1 METIASLS
9 PIGNVPFQ
17 KIGTFAAQYS
27 TPKSRLA
34 RIQDWETLAKEAGY
48 DVNTM
53 AALCPISLRQLER
66 FFKIHFGRN
75 PRSWAMEL
83 QCRRARKLIEQGYSN
98 KAVVA
103 ELHFADES
111 HLCHVFKKA
120 YGCPPQ
126 TFAPLYCRF
135 VAQKQE
141 CRSQTIVPH

>member
-1 METIASLS
+1 MEPIASRS

-17 KIGTFAAQYS
+17 KVGTLKTQHS
-27 TPKSRLA
+27 KLKSRLK
-34 RIQDWETLAKEAGY
+34 RIQDWETLAKDAGY
-48 DVNTM
+48 DVTTM
-53 AALCPISLRQLER
+53 AAICPISLRQLER
-66 FFKIHFGRN
+66 FFKLHFGTN

-83 QCRRARKLIEQGYSN
+83 QCRHARELIKQGYSN

-126 TFAPLYCRF
+126 TFARLWSVCRP
-135 VAQKQE
+135 KT
-141 CRSQTIVPH
+141 RMSSGDKS